1 MPPYLLHGLA
11 FLTTNLL
18 ARVAHPF
25 AFVWLRRIEPANVG
39 RYLSDQFFVD
49 PLNGEL
55 CVLYDRDFDLFW
67 NLKQNRMGE
76 AKTQVQIGA
85 LNCSLETD
93 PFDLKLLAEAL
104 AHALHHV
111 LHERPGQ
118 TVQRSRGTRLGR
130 ASERDFV
137 VVDFARNV
145 SRQLPAQLSFR
156 SFHRDGTV
164 IVNVDFDSIRDFD
177 RSISD
182 SRHKFLPQ
190 VSE

>member
-111 LHERPGQ
+111 VHERPGQ
-118 TVQRSRGTRLGR
+118 TVQRSRGTRRER
-130 ASERDFV
+130 ARLCCCRFCPKCLAAASSSTFLSV
-137 VVDFARNV
+137 
-145 SRQLPAQLSFR
+145 LPPR
-156 SFHRDGTV
+156 RHR
-164 IVNVDFDSIRDFD
+164 
-177 RSISD
+177 
-182 SRHKFLPQ
+182 HCQ
-190 VSE
+190 C